1 MEIAAVQS
9 GGADMSDSE
18 KNGPDHPLERMIF
31 FSDAVFAIAIT
42 LLIIE
47 VHPPHLHEGSSDA
60 EYLQA
65 LLNLMPNLLGFFI
78 SFFVIGAFW
87 AGHHRSFAL
96 AGHYSDRLNG
106 PNLMMLCSIV
116 FMPFSTAFM
125 SANYGALVPSLLYNS
140 MLVLTGLL
148 NIRLIRVVTS
158 SPVVDEHVSM
168 ETIAYVRARGPAV
181 VLGGICALLVALW
194 DARFSQAALMSI
206 PVWMFLLRRYTA
218 KRLAATQ
225 AATDQS
231 VHGPAA

>member
-1 MEIAAVQS
+1 
-9 GGADMSDSE
+9 MSSNE

-47 VHPPHLHEGSSDA
+47 VHPPHLHDGASNT

-65 LLNLMPNLLGFFI
+65 LVNLLPNLPGFFI

-87 AGHHRSFAL
+87 AAHHRAFAL
-96 AGHYSDRLNG
+96 AGHHSDRLNW

-125 SANYGALVPSLLYNS
+125 SANYGALVPSLLYNAV
-140 MLVLTGLL
+140 LVVTGLL
-148 NIRLIRVVTS
+148 NIRLIRIVTS
-158 SPVVDEHVSM
+158 PPVVDERVSA
-168 ETIAYVRARGPAV
+168 EAIAYVRARAPAV

-194 DARFSQAALMSI
+194 DVRFSQAALLTI
-206 PVWMFLLRRYTA
+206 PVWIYLLRRQTRI
-218 KRLAATQ
+218 RLASGRAMTADQ
-225 AATDQS
+225 AA
-231 VHGPAA
+231 VAA

>member
-1 MEIAAVQS
+1 
-9 GGADMSDSE
+9 MSD
-18 KNGPDHPLERMIF
+18 GHLEHDTGHLHRLVL

-47 VHPPHLHEGSSDA
+47 VHPPHLHDGASNT
-60 EYLQA
+60 EYMQA
-65 LLNLMPNLLGFFI
+65 LLNLMPNLIGFFI

-125 SANYGALVPSLLYNS
+125 SANYGALVPSLLYNA
-140 MLVLTGLL
+140 MLVVTALL

-158 SPVVDEHVSM
+158 PPVVDERVSV

-194 DARFSQAALMSI
+194 DARFSQPALISI
-206 PVWMFLLRRYTA
+206 PVWMFLLRRHTT
-218 KRLAATQ
+218 KRLAAAKIVVDRSAQ
-225 AATDQS
+225 APLA
-231 VHGPAA
+231 

>member
-1 MEIAAVQS
+1 
-9 GGADMSDSE
+9 MSDSG

-47 VHPPHLHEGSSDA
+47 VHPPHLHGGASNL
-60 EYLQA
+60 EYVGA
-65 LLNLMPNLLGFFI
+65 LLNLMPNLIGFFI

-140 MLVLTGLL
+140 MLVVTGLL
-148 NIRLIRVVTS
+148 NIRLVRLVTS
-158 SPVVDEHVSM
+158 APVVDERVPV

-181 VLGGICALLVALW
+181 VLGGVCALLVALW

-206 PVWMFLLRRYTA
+206 PLWMILLRKRAT
-218 KRLAATQ
+218 KRLAAQ
-225 AATDQS
+225 A
-231 VHGPAA
+231 